1 MIVADANLLINYVCA
16 TPFSD
21 LARRVKAHDPDW
33 VSPHLWKAEVL
44 NGLLIMQRAGLLSL
58 DRAILAFHNAAAA
71 TVVGVH
77 GDDPDAILSAAHAS
91 KLTAYDATYVVLA
104 RSLRF
109 LLITEDKQIL
119 RACPDVAR
127 SMRQFLSPPQPP
139 PAVREKPGTYLSDF
153 DKTVKRLTPAKK
165 GARK

>member
-21 LARRVKAHDPDW
+21 LARRVKAHDSDW
-33 VSPHLWKAEVL
+33 VSPHLWKSEVL
-44 NGLLIMQRAGLLSL
+44 NGLLIMHKAGLLSL
-58 DRAILAFHNAAAA
+58 DRAILAYRNADAA
-71 TVVGVH
+71 TVVGIH
-77 GDDPDAILSAAHAS
+77 DDDPDAILTAAHTS

-104 RSLRF
+104 RSLGL

-127 SMRQFLSPPQPP
+127 SMCQFLSPPPP
-139 PAVREKPGTYLSDF
+139 PPVVREEPASYRSRRRKPDILIQ
-153 DKTVKRLTPAKK
+153 
-165 GARK
+165 